1 MDEWRVVRANHFVR
15 SARQIAL
22 PVVTEEICA
31 SKKFSYS
38 LFLFGQ
44 LMGNDLGGSC
54 GLQEGFNLEAEGGF
68 LGSTGSGVF

>member
-1 MDEWRVVRANHFVR
+1 MSCQRPKIAPLTPRIVVGRA
-15 SARQIAL
+15 
-22 PVVTEEICA
+22 VTEEVCA

-44 LMGNDLGGSC
+44 LMGNDRGGSC